1 MSDTARR
8 LIEAYYAAFNA
19 GDREAFLAL
28 LTEDVEH
35 VINQGGTEIGK
46 PAFSRFLEHMDDCYR
61 EQIKDITVFTEPTG
75 TSGAAEFTVYGTY
88 LKTDAGLPP
97 ATGQNYVLPAG
108 AFFTLRDGKIARI
121 SNHYNL
127 PEWTRQV
134 SAG

>member
-46 PAFSRFLEHMDDCYR
+46 PAFSRFLDHMDDCYR

-75 TSGAAEFTVYGTY
+75 TSGAAEFTVHGTY